1 MHRVVMVAILAALT
15 AGCRDTA
22 KESNERADRALAQ
35 VSALQRQ
42 VADLEVDV
50 ANLGQQLEE
59 LDPRGPDV
67 GDGGPEFEKDLA
79 GYAAARSPASAL
91 SMRATVRSTPKMATK
106 EPKRGPVV
114 CPSSTS

>member
-1 MHRVVMVAILAALT
+1 MRTWVMMAAAAAPL
-15 AGCRDTA
+15 AGCREGA

-42 VADLEVDV
+42 VADLEIEV
-50 ANLGQQLEE
+50 ANMGEQLEE

-67 GDGGPEFEKDLA
+67 GDGPEFEKDLA
-79 GYAAARSPASAL
+79 RYAGAKSPASAF

-106 EPKRGPVV
+106 EPKRGPVG